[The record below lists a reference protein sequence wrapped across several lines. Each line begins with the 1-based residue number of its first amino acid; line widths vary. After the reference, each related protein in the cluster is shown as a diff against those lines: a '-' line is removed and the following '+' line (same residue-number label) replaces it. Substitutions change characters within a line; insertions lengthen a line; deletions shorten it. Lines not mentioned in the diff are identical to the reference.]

1 MAETADVI
9 VVGAGVHGASLAFHL
24 ACRGVRVVVVE
35 RSTVAS
41 GATGRS
47 SGLVRIHDALLAQ
60 ARLAWVSYPWFRDW
74 AARVGGTCGFTV
86 SGFLWIEGAGV
97 ADRLKASVA
106 AHRRLGVETSFVP
119 ADEIRRI
126 APVLAVEDWEV
137 AAYEPASGY
146 ADPSATAT
154 GFLAA
159 ARARGAQLVQ
169 GAEVTAIPVAGGA
182 VTGVETT
189 RGSFAAPVV
198 VDAAGAWAARVASL
212 AGLEI
217 PVRTWRHDTAF
228 LGAPPAVPV
237 PFPVVID
244 DHNSMY
250 LRPEGSNLVLV
261 GLEDGSE
268 IGGSPDRDTA
278 AAAAGFDQRVA
289 ERVIRRIPGL
299 ANGTFHSAHSGQDG
313 ITPDQRPIV
322 GSAGPDGFYL
332 DCGHSGT
339 GFKTSPAVGLG
350 VSELI
355 LDGAATSVDL
365 APFALQRF
373 ADGRPLT
380 TEQAYGAG
388 WR

>member
-1 MAETADVI
+1 MVETADVI

-24 ACRGVRVVVVE
+24 ASRGARVVVVE
-35 RSTVAS
+35 RSTAAS

-60 ARLAWVSYPWFRDW
+60 ARLAWASYDWFREW
-74 AARVGGTCGFTV
+74 PERVGGSCGFTV
-86 SGFLWIEGAGV
+86 TGFLWIEQAGV
-97 ADRLKASVA
+97 ADRLRASVA
-106 AHRRLGVETSFVP
+106 AHRRLGVETSVVV

-126 APVLAVEDWEV
+126 APVLAVEDGEV

-146 ADPSATAT
+146 ADPTATAT
-154 GFLAA
+154 GFLTA
-159 ARARGAQLVQ
+159 ARARGARLVQ
-169 GAEVTAIPVAGGA
+169 GAEVVAIRVVGSA

-198 VDAAGAWAARVASL
+198 VDAAGAWATRVASL

-250 LRPEGSNLVLV
+250 LRPEGSSLVLV

-278 AAAAGFDQRVA
+278 AAAAGFDQRVT
-289 ERVIRRIPGL
+289 ERVLRRIPGL

-313 ITPDQRPIV
+313 ITPDQRPII
-322 GSAGPDGFYL
+322 GPAGPDGFYL

-350 VSELI
+350 VAELI

-373 ADGRPLT
+373 ADGRLLT
-380 TEQAYGAG
+380 AEQAYGAG